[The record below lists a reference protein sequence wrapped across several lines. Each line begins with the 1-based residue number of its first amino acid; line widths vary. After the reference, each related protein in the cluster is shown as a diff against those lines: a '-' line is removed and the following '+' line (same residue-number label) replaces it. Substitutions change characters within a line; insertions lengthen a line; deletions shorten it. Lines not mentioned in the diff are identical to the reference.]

1 MKKVSLLVWI
11 GLSLN
16 LVLVLG
22 SWFFTV
28 DYQEFYDELGYRDR
42 MSLDALAVLR
52 YYFSVSLVL
61 QILSVIF
68 IDKTNKFLFVL
79 VIISCIGMLPLS
91 IVFFVGYRLT
101 YNDYIYRS
109 LKKFSLNE
117 TGKLNKYLNFVTA
130 PHFMSGV
137 FLTAMSVYMFS
148 NNIPLDM
155 YVFTLGVFQITN
167 GIRLGNRP
175 VIALMGDNLVFTPA
189 LMSNTYIISIEHV
202 DLVESKKGQ
211 FKIKL
216 NLEGLEK
223 EITFQKNMM
232 KNNKD
237 SDDLEQILAKIE
249 KNNGE
254 KQHIFL

>member
-1 MKKVSLLVWI
+1 MKSVNLLVWI

-16 LVLVLG
+16 LVLVLA

-28 DYQEFYDELGYRDR
+28 DYQELYGELGYRDR
-42 MSLDALAVLR
+42 MLLDAIAVLR
-52 YYFSVSLVL
+52 YYFAVSLVL

-68 IDKTNKFLFVL
+68 LDKANKLSFGLA
-79 VIISCIGMLPLS
+79 IISCLGMLPLS
-91 IVFFVGYRLT
+91 IVFLIGYLFT
-101 YNDYIYRS
+101 YNDYVYRG
-109 LKKFSLNE
+109 LKTFSLNE
-117 TGKLNKYLNFVTA
+117 TGKLDTYLNFATVRY
-130 PHFMSGV
+130 FMLGAFATVAGV
-137 FLTAMSVYMFS
+137 FMFFTDMPMSMLIIV
-148 NNIPLDM
+148 
-155 YVFTLGVFQITN
+155 VGVLNMIN
-167 GIRLGNRP
+167 GIRLGPRP

-202 DLVESKKGQ
+202 DLVESKKGK

-223 EITFQKNMM
+223 KITFQKNIME
-232 KNNKD
+232 NDKD
-237 SDDLEQILAKIE
+237 SSALEKILAKIE